1 MLLLVSFLMFFF
13 LSETLSKVGMVLK
26 TFPFIVWSSALKPSL
41 RLLNFHNFECNFTYP
56 VSLNFHCLFF
66 FQALQRVTV
75 ASGSLAKQQLHLR
88 VSISGLPGFP
98 PFDFSQPAEP
108 QMKLRGFGE
117 KYLTP
122 LPLPLTLPTSVHA
135 SNFLPLDCMEKGV
148 LY

>member
-1 MLLLVSFLMFFF
+1 MPGL
-13 LSETLSKVGMVLK
+13 
-26 TFPFIVWSSALKPSL
+26 SSALKPSL
-41 RLLNFHNFECNFTYP
+41 RLLNFDNFECSFTYP

-66 FQALQRVTV
+66 FPGSSASNSSFGQFGQATAPPAGKYIRT
-75 ASGSLAKQQLHLR
+75 SG
-88 VSISGLPGFP
+88 VP
-98 PFDFSQPAEP
+98 SQPAEP

-117 KYLTP
+117 KYLTPLPLP

>member
-1 MLLLVSFLMFFF
+1 MPGL
-13 LSETLSKVGMVLK
+13 
-26 TFPFIVWSSALKPSL
+26 SSALKPSL
-41 RLLNFHNFECNFTYP
+41 RLLNFDNFECSFTYP

-66 FQALQRVTV
+66 SQALQRVTV

-88 VSISGLPGFP
+88 VSTSGLPGFP

-122 LPLPLTLPTSVHA
+122 LPLPLPLTLTLPLPLPLTLTLTLPLPLTLTLPLPTSVHA

>member
-1 MLLLVSFLMFFF
+1 MPGL
-13 LSETLSKVGMVLK
+13 
-26 TFPFIVWSSALKPSL
+26 SSALKPSL

-117 KYLTP
+117 EYLTP
-122 LPLPLTLPTSVHA
+122 LPLPLPLPLTLTLTLTLTLPTSVHA

>member
-1 MLLLVSFLMFFF
+1 MPGL
-13 LSETLSKVGMVLK
+13 
-26 TFPFIVWSSALKPSL
+26 SSALKPSL

-56 VSLNFHCLFF
+56 VSLNFHCLFFF

-117 KYLTP
+117 EYLTPLP